1 MVRGVGAIYLS
12 VGREMAR
19 LGPHWASRDCNE
31 KPLESLKPSDLSS
44 KESLGYYIEDL
55 ELGVS
60 ETQTKG
66 GG

>member
-1 MVRGVGAIYLS
+1 
-12 VGREMAR
+12 MAR